1 MISWIGSDRSEYEGN
16 TGDIPLWMWKGK
28 HPSIKATYSFPKYA
42 FGRSVSKNG
51 QPFFHCSKI
60 CFKCLP
66 HETVDQHLC
75 QTFSDHESNCSCDF
89 LIIYAG
95 FEKSG
100 SFESASSWG
109 QPPTFHHEVWRL
121 NSICHTFKN
130 KDSRPLT
137 IPQQW
142 LNFNL
147 IKNLW
152 THEFQNRKLWKFKSN
167 K

>member
-1 MISWIGSDRSEYEGN
+1 MNVEGKAS
-16 TGDIPLWMWKGK
+16 IYQSHLQFSQICLWKK
-28 HPSIKATYSFPKYA
+28 RFQKRPA
-42 FGRSVSKNG
+42 
-51 QPFFHCSKI
+51 FFHCSKI

-100 SFESASSWG
+100 SFGVGIKLRTTS
-109 QPPTFHHEVWRL
+109 TFHHEVWRL

-152 THEFQNRKLWKFKSN
+152 THEFQNRKTLEI
-167 K
+167 